1 MFRSSFSY
9 FLRNELDRFKEQQ
22 EEDDYFNSED
32 SEDYQPIQSN
42 VDQSM
47 NLLYDSFEDSSSL
60 ERLLN
65 EQPQQKLVPYDS
77 SDSDSS
83 EENERKRVMDSEET
97 TKQIKTEE

>member
-1 MFRSSFSY
+1 MFKSSFSH

-22 EEDDYFNSED
+22 EEDDYFNSDESD
-32 SEDYQPIQSN
+32 DYQPIQSN

>member
-1 MFRSSFSY
+1 MFKSSFSY

-22 EEDDYFNSED
+22 EEDDYFNSDESD
-32 SEDYQPIQSN
+32 DYQPIQSN

>member
-1 MFRSSFSY
+1 MFKSSFSY

-32 SEDYQPIQSN
+32 SDDYQPIQSN

>member
-22 EEDDYFNSED
+22 EEDDYFNSDESD
-32 SEDYQPIQSN
+32 DYQPIQSN

>member
-32 SEDYQPIQSN
+32 SDDYQPIQSN

-97 TKQIKTEE
+97 TKQIKAEE

>member
-1 MFRSSFSY
+1 MFKSSFSY
-9 FLRNELDRFKEQQ
+9 FLRNELARFQEPH
-22 EEDDYFNSED
+22 EEDDYFNSDESD
-32 SEDYQPIQSN
+32 DYQPIQSN

>member
-32 SEDYQPIQSN
+32 SDDYQPIQSN

>member
-1 MFRSSFSY
+1 MFRFSFSY

-32 SEDYQPIQSN
+32 SDDYQPIQSN